1 MKENL
6 NQVLQNYN
14 SAIPQVNGVKPLQDV
29 SQIKAAF
36 LINTVNNL
44 YSRSQ
49 FFSFVLEKTE
59 PSPKQTNIRNLEEQT
74 YMRNLEADFPN

>member
-6 NQVLQNYN
+6 NQVLQNYK
-14 SAIPQVNGVKPLQDV
+14 SAIPQVNGVKPWQDD
-29 SQIKAAF
+29 SEINAAF
-36 LINTVNNL
+36 LINTLNNL

-59 PSPKQTNIRNLEEQT
+59 PSTKQTNIRSLEEQT
-74 YMRNLEADFPN
+74 YLRNLEADFPN